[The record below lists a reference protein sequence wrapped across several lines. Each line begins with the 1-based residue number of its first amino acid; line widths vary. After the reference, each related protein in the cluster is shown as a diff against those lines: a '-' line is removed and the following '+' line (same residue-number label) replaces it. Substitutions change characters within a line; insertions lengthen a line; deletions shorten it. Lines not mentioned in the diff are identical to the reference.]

1 MMLFTPFSYLS
12 LLLPAYILATP
23 ITVSSDT
30 SAQDPS
36 YKPSIHARAGLALEP
51 AEADYTAELTLY
63 TPESQDEDISEAFA
77 AGISNVMEVVLP
89 SILPF
94 VHVEHRNKVR
104 VNLEKFLSFRVTQ
117 LTYCASPPHSDD
129 DNLSRDHYM
138 VDVKLKDK
146 SNQPLDFLDHT
157 LYFLKS
163 VYDAAIGEQFIAA
176 YVVRLQGE
184 GYIYYAHGAHNS
196 RWHFVTF
203 AHQTLGDSIDTIRS
217 PFEMGRWRPRP
228 RTNEHTKID
237 KKSVFL
243 FKEAEARKGWLQSAR
258 TMFVS
263 GKGGSGSGTS
273 GSRTSS

>member
-77 AGISNVMEVVLP
+77 AGISNVVEVVLP

-176 YVVRLQGE
+176 YVVRLQDGT
-184 GYIYYAHGAHNS
+184 S
-196 RWHFVTF
+196 S
-203 AHQTLGDSIDTIRS
+203 LL
-217 PFEMGRWRPRP
+217 
-228 RTNEHTKID
+228 RTKH
-237 KKSVFL
+237 
-243 FKEAEARKGWLQSAR
+243 
-258 TMFVS
+258 
-263 GKGGSGSGTS
+263 SGTRLTLFVPLS
-273 GSRTSS
+273 KWDVGDHAQEPSNTLKLTKKVFFCSRRQRRGKVGSRVLEQCL